1 MYFLVTN
8 SKKPYLDL
16 DLDEPEL
23 LLGAGEGVP
32 EAARLLGV
40 EREDRAGL
48 GIFSAICNFSIN

>member
-1 MYFLVTN
+1 MSDAST
-8 SKKPYLDL
+8 SAALDL

-40 EREDRAGL
+40 ERVDRAGL
-48 GIFSAICNFSIN
+48 GIFSLVEVNQAI